1 MWNDIQYVL
10 SRMFSHGYICC
21 KTCITEPFLMPQFK
35 CIYKTMFYIDLVRF
49 LHTQKKSFRM
59 FYLNYSLLLFS
70 FKKRLK
76 IQRKIHVCWL
86 IH

>member
-35 CIYKTMFYIDLVRF
+35 CVNKTMFYIDLVRF
-49 LHTQKKSFRM
+49 LHTQKIIPNVLPKLLSSFVFIKEM
-59 FYLNYSLLLFS
+59 FKNT
-70 FKKRLK
+70 K
-76 IQRKIHVCWL
+76 KIHVCWL

>member
-10 SRMFSHGYICC
+10 SRMFLHGYICC

-35 CIYKTMFYIDLVRF
+35 CINKTRFYIDLVRF
-49 LHTQKKSFRM
+49 LHTQKIIPNVLPKLLSSFVFIKEM
-59 FYLNYSLLLFS
+59 FKNT
-70 FKKRLK
+70 K
-76 IQRKIHVCWL
+76 KIHVCWL